1 MSISKTVVRLAAAVL
16 VVAGG
21 AGTVWAALPSGTT
34 EADKVSMKATYY
46 VNQIAE
52 LEATGKNLAD
62 EGLKLTAA
70 GITATPTANKF
81 GTLGTIRVRTNSS
94 RWDVNMTTEN
104 GGKMLDETS
113 VQCQNVDDFDVW
125 GNKTGS
131 HCDYSG
137 STPIYLKYDNGGTPA
152 NVVLL
157 AAIGVAKTGYKL
169 GNSAA
174 PTTLYPMADV
184 SGTPAFIAPLPVTL
198 VGSEDQGGNAISF
211 ATIFGTAY
219 GTTGPT
225 GTFTNGIYGG
235 AASGP
240 DAWSTIASDGFPTPK
255 GNASPDRNEEF
266 FYVNVGILE
275 ATFNALSGNKNK
287 KTFTETFYF
296 ELVASF

>member
-70 GITATPTANKF
+70 GITAVPTATNF
-81 GTLGTIRVRTNSS
+81 GNLGTIRVRTNSS
-94 RWDVNMTTEN
+94 RWDVNMTTRS

-113 VQCQNVDDFDVW
+113 VACTDVDDFDVW
-125 GNKTGS
+125 GNKTGT
-131 HCDYSG
+131 HQDCSG
-137 STPIYLKYDNGGTPA
+137 GTPKYLKYDNGGTPA

-157 AAIGVAKTGYKL
+157 AAIGVAKTGFKL

-184 SGTPAFIAPLPVTL
+184 SGTPSFIAPLVVAL
-198 VGSEDQGGNAISF
+198 VGTEDNGGTAISF
-211 ATIFGTAY
+211 AETFGTAY

-225 GTFTNGIYGG
+225 GTFVNGIYGG

-240 DAWSTIASDGFPTPK
+240 DAWGTIASDGFPTPK